1 MQQTPSKYHPDE
13 NDLERLAII
22 NTHAIGHNVQTIR
35 KNIGNRTLIAIIKA
49 DAYGHGAVPVA
60 KTVLE
65 AGADI
70 LGVVHVSEALKLR
83 EAGIEAPLIA
93 WLHTPRTPFKA
104 AIAHNVQ
111 LGSSGWDL
119 EYIAQAA
126 EQLNKTAHVHLK
138 IDTGLGR
145 NGCTPD
151 QWETFFVRAKK
162 YQDQGLINVCGI
174 FSHLAV
180 ADEPQRITETQQQLT
195 NFSAAIQQA
204 QTLGLHPKYIHLANT
219 PGTLCAGE
227 GLYEQELL
235 GNTVRVGLGLYGLSP
250 IDGKTS
256 QELGLQPAMTLQT
269 YISAV
274 KEVPAGQGVS
284 YGLNYRTSQPTTL
297 ALIPMGYADGIP
309 RIAQNAP
316 VRIYR
321 EGYPAQNH
329 TVVGRIAMDQMV
341 IDLGQAGLSEDKH
354 GYLGARVVIFG
365 DGENPPVEA
374 WADAAQTINY
384 EIVTRISAR
393 VPRVYRP

>member
-1 MQQTPSKYHPDE
+1 MHKTPRKKQLHEDG
-13 NDLERLAII
+13 LERLAII
-22 NTHAIGHNVQTIR
+22 DTQAITHNVQTIR

-49 DAYGHGAVPVA
+49 DAYGHGAIPVA

-70 LGVVHVSEALKLR
+70 LGVVHVSEAITLR

-93 WLHTPRTPFKA
+93 WLHTPRTPFA
-104 AIAHNVQ
+104 TAIEHNIQ

-119 EYIAQAA
+119 EHIARAA
-126 EQLNKTAHVHLK
+126 QQLNKTAHVHLK

-145 NGCTPD
+145 NGCVPE
-151 QWETFFVRAKK
+151 QWETFFAQAKK

-180 ADEPQRITETQQQLT
+180 ADEPQRLETQQQLT
-195 NFSAAIQQA
+195 HFSQAVQQA
-204 QTLGLHPKYIHLANT
+204 QTIGLNPKYIHLANT
-219 PGTLCAGE
+219 PATLGTGE
-227 GLYEQELL
+227 GLYGQELL
-235 GNTVRVGLGLYGLSP
+235 CNTVRVGIGLYGLSP
-250 IDGKTS
+250 IEGKTS
-256 QELGLQPAMTLQT
+256 QELGLEPAMTVQT

-284 YGLNYRTSQPTTL
+284 YGLNYRTTKPTTL

-341 IDLGQAGLSEDKH
+341 IDLGEAGLSESKH
-354 GYLGARVVIFG
+354 GYLGARVVLFG
-365 DGENPPVEA
+365 AGENPPVEA
-374 WADAAQTINY
+374 WAEAAQTINY

-393 VPRVYRP
+393 VPRVYHP